1 MTKLLTSKL
10 LGSAPARSRR
20 GRSIGRLNVAR
31 TACLIFAFCTA
42 AAIASP
48 AQTFDILFEF
58 QGFDGSDPSDSPVQG
73 FFETGLRMCP
83 LEKRRDRS
91 PLCRR
96 AARSLKSGLPVNNR
110 EIRAL
115 FAYFGADRAK
125 ILCSSDCMAEEE
137 RFKLSVRFCRAKARR
152 VRKLQIAKSYQRI
165 SHENSTSDFAI
176 SPVLIRHLF
185 APKRRMRGDSVAKMV
200 TS

>member
-20 GRSIGRLNVAR
+20 GRSVGRLNVAR

-73 FFETGLRMCP
+73 FLKPDCACALWRKDGTGHR
-83 LEKRRDRS
+83 
-91 PLCRR
+91 
-96 AARSLKSGLPVNNR
+96 
-110 EIRAL
+110 
-115 FAYFGADRAK
+115 FAD
-125 ILCSSDCMAEEE
+125 E
-137 RFKLSVRFCRAKARR
+137 R
-152 VRKLQIAKSYQRI
+152 
-165 SHENSTSDFAI
+165 
-176 SPVLIRHLF
+176 PVL
-185 APKRRMRGDSVAKMV
+185 
-200 TS
+200 

>member
-1 MTKLLTSKL
+1 MITVRRAGRVLPPFVDTSRSDPGSGTLPTYTRVVNLAPWRSSMTKLLTSKL

-20 GRSIGRLNVAR
+20 GRSVGRLNVAR

-137 RFKLSVRFCRAKARR
+137 RFKLSVRFCRAKALSASCR
-152 VRKLQIAKSYQRI
+152 
-165 SHENSTSDFAI
+165 
-176 SPVLIRHLF
+176 
-185 APKRRMRGDSVAKMV
+185 
-200 TS
+200 